1 MLQKLSETLFSEYRR
16 RTLGLLLLRPDES
29 FHVREIARLTHTA
42 PGTLHK
48 ELARLAEAGIL
59 ESETRGNQRLY
70 RANKHCPIFTE
81 LAGIFR
87 KTSGLADI
95 IAQALI
101 PCSARIEVAFVYGS
115 VASGKEIASSDI
127 DLILIGSISF
137 SEAVKQLYP
146 TQTDLAREIN
156 PKVFSVKEWQA
167 QTHRNEPFLAEV
179 LSNPKIFLIGNE
191 HDLAKL
197 AGPNTGENRT

>member
-1 MLQKLSETLFSEYRR
+1 MPHKLSETLFSEYRR
-16 RTLGLLLLRPDES
+16 RTLGLLLLRPDEF
-29 FHVREIARLTHTA
+29 FHVREIARLTQTA

-48 ELARLAEAGIL
+48 ELTRLAEAGIL
-59 ESETRGNQRLY
+59 ESEKRGNQRLY

-95 IAQALI
+95 IAQALT
-101 PCSARIEVAFVYGS
+101 PCSAHIEVAFVYGS

-137 SEAVKQLYP
+137 SDAVKQLYP

-156 PKVFSVKEWQA
+156 PKVFSVKEWRA
-167 QTHRNEPFLAEV
+167 QRRRNEPFLAEV
-179 LSNPKIFLIGNE
+179 LSNPKIFLIGTE
-191 HDLAKL
+191 YDLAKL